1 MNYVRL
7 YKNNFRMSE
16 NMLRTITQKCPS
28 CGYVYVEQQHVEV
41 QTVSVEK
48 RYTHRPV
55 RNLNPIRGKEIIR
68 HDYLEGDEEFTE
80 IFVKGSLVPHST
92 QYPEMKLLVC
102 PKCGTVLAPQVAMK
116 VEVTEE

>member
-1 MNYVRL
+1 
-7 YKNNFRMSE
+7 
-16 NMLRTITQKCPS
+16 MLRTITQKCPS
-28 CGYVYVEQQHVEV
+28 CGYVFVEKQHIEV

-55 RNLNPIRGKEIIR
+55 RNLNPIRGKGIIR

-92 QYPEMKLLVC
+92 QYPEMKLVVC
-102 PKCGTVLAPQVAMK
+102 PKSGTVLAPQVAMT

>member
-1 MNYVRL
+1 
-7 YKNNFRMSE
+7 
-16 NMLRTITQKCPS
+16 MLRTITQKCPS

-55 RNLNPIRGKEIIR
+55 RNLNPIQIIKR
-68 HDYLEGDEEFTE
+68 DYLEGDEEFSE
-80 IFVKGSLVPHST
+80 IFVKGTLVSHST

-102 PKCGTVLAPQVAMK
+102 PKCGTVLAPWVAMK

>member
-7 YKNNFRMSE
+7 FKNNFRRSE

-28 CGYVYVEQQHVEV
+28 CGYVYVE
-41 QTVSVEK
+41 K

-55 RNLNPIRGKEIIR
+55 RNLNPIHGKEIIR

-80 IFVKGSLVPHST
+80 IFVKGTLVSHST

-102 PKCGTVLAPQVAMK
+102 PKCGTVLAPRVAMK

>member
-7 YKNNFRMSE
+7 FKNNFRRSE

-28 CGYVYVEQQHVEV
+28 CGYVYVEV
-41 QTVSVEK
+41 QTVSIEK

-55 RNLNPIRGKEIIR
+55 RKLNPIRGKEIIKR
-68 HDYLEGDEEFTE
+68 DYLEGDEEFSE

-102 PKCGTVLAPQVAMK
+102 PKCGTVLASRVAMK

>member
-1 MNYVRL
+1 
-7 YKNNFRMSE
+7 
-16 NMLRTITQKCPS
+16 MLRTITQKCPS
-28 CGYVYVEQQHVEV
+28 CGYVFAEKQHIEV
-41 QTVSVEK
+41 QTVSVEE

-80 IFVKGSLVPHST
+80 IFVKGTLVPHST
-92 QYPEMKLLVC
+92 QYPEMELLVC
-102 PKCGTVLAPQVAMK
+102 PKCGTVLAPWVAMK